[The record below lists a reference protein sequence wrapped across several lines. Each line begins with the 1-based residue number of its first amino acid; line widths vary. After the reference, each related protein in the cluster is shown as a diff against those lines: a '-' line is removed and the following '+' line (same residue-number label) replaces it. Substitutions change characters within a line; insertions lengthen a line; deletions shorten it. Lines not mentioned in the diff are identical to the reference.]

1 MRPGPVPNPVR
12 ALTPGIPA
20 GTVVRVTLLRELDS
34 PTGLRPGDHV
44 CWAFDDGAGLGAA
57 AVPFLDEGRRL
68 GEQLLLVGTSRPA
81 LLAALEDLP
90 DRDALLAGG
99 QLQLQTTEDAYAAG
113 TGLAPLEQVERY
125 RGAVR
130 TALAAGRTG
139 LRVAADVTALARAG
153 LHGLRQLHVYERLA
167 DGLMGEVPMTALCLY
182 DASVGADAL
191 GPVAV
196 LHPVQHLG
204 DRPPLAHLS
213 GRGPRPALSGEVDL
227 TEAANVTT
235 ALVDVAG
242 DGPGALELDLA
253 GLEFLDVAGGRALWS
268 ARRALAGRGIDLRLV
283 APSRSV
289 RRCLDLFDLAAA
301 EG

>member
-1 MRPGPVPNPVR
+1 M
-12 ALTPGIPA
+12 
-20 GTVVRVTLLRELDS
+20 TVLRELDS

-44 CWAFDDGAGLGAA
+44 CWTFADGAGLGAA
-57 AVPFLDEGRRL
+57 AVPYLDEGRRL

-182 DASVGADAL
+182 DASVGDAVL

-204 DRPPLAHLS
+204 DRQPLAHLS
-213 GRGPRPALSGEVDL
+213 GRGPALALHGEVDL
-227 TEAANVTT
+227 AEAPHVAT
-235 ALVDVAG
+235 ALVDAAGGVAG
-242 DGPGALELDLA
+242 GVDGGVPGELVLDLA
-253 GLEFLDVAGGRALWS
+253 ELHFLDVAGARALDG
-268 ARRALAGRGIDLRLV
+268 AVRELAGRGIRVRLV
-283 APSRSV
+283 EARRAV
-289 RRCLDLFDLAAA
+289 RRCLDLFGLEA
-301 EG
+301 EGGEVP

>member
-1 MRPGPVPNPVR
+1 MTGPR
-12 ALTPGIPA
+12 GLTA
-20 GTVVRVTLLRELDS
+20 

-44 CWAFDDGAGLGAA
+44 CWAFADEADLAS
-57 AVPFLDEGRRL
+57 AVVPYLEEGRRR
-68 GEQLLLVGTSRPA
+68 GEQLLLVGTSAEALRAATAGLPDHGE
-81 LLAALEDLP
+81 LLAS
-90 DRDALLAGG
+90 G
-99 QLQLQTTEDAYAAG
+99 QLELQTLGDAYAAG
-113 TGLAPLEQVERY
+113 AGLHPAGQVERY
-125 RGAVR
+125 RAEVR
-130 TALAAGRTG
+130 AALDGGRTG
-139 LRVAADVTALARAG
+139 LRVAADVTALLRAG
-153 LHGLRQLHVYERLA
+153 RPGRRLLHVYEQLA
-167 DGLMGEVPMTALCLY
+167 DVLVAAVPMTALCLY